1 MNKIPLCLIG
11 CGGMGHRH
19 LFGYKELE
27 DSGISNVDVVAVCD
41 NQKDNADF
49 AAKEVERLFGKKPMV
64 FYDVDE
70 VLNNSE
76 IVAVD
81 VVSQPAS
88 HHSLA
93 IPALKAGKHAMVE
106 KPLAL
111 TIKACKEII
120 KASQDTSMVL
130 ATTENLR
137 RDPTNRLVKAIVEEG
152 LIGDPYYMVSNELGG
167 DDLFR
172 ITPWRH
178 LKNMGAIGLDY
189 GVHMA
194 DIFQYYLGR
203 FEQVYGCGMIVE
215 PTRKKPEV
223 EVWELESYK
232 TRFQTYPDFIDATGE
247 DSVIGMYKTVTGAM
261 VSMAYISAGRG
272 GREFQR
278 SLHGRWGSIYA
289 PGDRNGNPVVLKLEN
304 SVVKGNDIAKL
315 LDKFP
320 ADEITEVFFGK
331 GNLTYDLPSQD
342 IDSKLMAIEFYDFAS
357 AIISGGT
364 PEVTGEVG
372 MHAVA
377 AILGAYE
384 SSLQG
389 RMVTFDEIISEEVT
403 LYQDEINKALGFD

>member
-1 MNKIPLCLIG
+1 
-11 CGGMGHRH
+11 MGHRH

-27 DSGISNVDVVAVCD
+27 DSGIGNVEVVAVCD
-41 NQKDNADF
+41 SQKQNAEF
-49 AAKEVERLFGKKPMV
+49 AAKEVKRLLGKTTMV
-64 FYDVDE
+64 FYDVDD

-88 HHSLA
+88 HHSIA

-120 KASQDTSMVL
+120 KAAKSTSTIL

-137 RDPTNRLVKAIVEEG
+137 RDPSNRLVKAIVEEG

-194 DIFQYYLGR
+194 DIFQYYLGK
-203 FEQVYGCGMIVE
+203 FEQVYGCGLIVE
-215 PTRKKPEV
+215 PIRKKPES

-232 TRFQTYPDFIDATGE
+232 TRFQTYPDFVDATGE
-247 DSVIGMYKTVTGAM
+247 DSVIGMYKTSSGAM

-289 PGDRNGNPVVLKLEN
+289 PGDRNGKPVVLKLEN
-304 SVVKGNDIAKL
+304 SVVSGNDIANL
-315 LDKFP
+315 LDEFP
-320 ADEITEVFFGK
+320 IDEITEVFFGK
-331 GNLTYDLPSQD
+331 GNLTYNLHSQD
-342 IDSKLMAIEFYDFAS
+342 VDSKLMAIEFYDFAS
-357 AIISGGT
+357 AIINGGA
-364 PEVTGEVG
+364 PEVTGEIG

-403 LYQDEINKALGFD
+403 LYQDEINNELGLV

>member
-1 MNKIPLCLIG
+1 
-11 CGGMGHRH
+11 MGHRH

-27 DSGISNVDVVAVCD
+27 DSGIGNVEVVAVCD
-41 NQKDNADF
+41 SQKQNAEF
-49 AAKEVERLFGKKPMV
+49 AAKEVKRLLGKTPMV
-64 FYDVDE
+64 FYDVDD

-88 HHSLA
+88 HHSIA

-120 KASQDTSMVL
+120 KAVKSTSTIL

-137 RDPTNRLVKAIVEEG
+137 RDPSNRLVKAIVE
-152 LIGDPYYMVSNELGG
+152 DPYYMVSNELGG

-194 DIFQYYLGR
+194 DIFQYYLGK
-203 FEQVYGCGMIVE
+203 FEQVYGCGLIVE
-215 PTRKKPEV
+215 PIRKKPDS

-232 TRFQTYPDFIDATGE
+232 TRFQTYPDFVDATGE
-247 DSVIGMYKTVTGAM
+247 DSVIGMYKTSSGAM

-289 PGDRNGNPVVLKLEN
+289 PGDRNGKPVVLKLEN
-304 SVVKGNDIAKL
+304 SVVSGNDIANL
-315 LDKFP
+315 LDEFP
-320 ADEITEVFFGK
+320 IDEITEVFFGK
-331 GNLTYDLPSQD
+331 GNLTYNLHSQD
-342 IDSKLMAIEFYDFAS
+342 VDSKLMAIEFYDFAS
-357 AIISGGT
+357 AIINGGT
-364 PEVTGEVG
+364 PEVTGEIG

-403 LYQDEINKALGFD
+403 LYQDEINNELGLV

>member
-27 DSGISNVDVVAVCD
+27 DSGISNVEIVAVCD
-41 NQKDNADF
+41 NQKQNADF
-49 AAKEVERLFGKKPMV
+49 AAKEVERLFGKTPMV
-64 FYDVDE
+64 FYDVDD

-120 KASQDTSMVL
+120 KAAQSTSTVL

-137 RDPTNRLVKAIVEEG
+137 RDPSNRLVKAIVDEG

-167 DDLFR
+167 DDSFR

-215 PTRKKPEV
+215 PIRKKPEA
-223 EVWELESYK
+223 EIWELESYK

-247 DSVIGMYKTVTGAM
+247 DSVVGMYKTVTGAM

-272 GREFQR
+272 GRE
-278 SLHGRWGSIYA
+278 LLPGHHGRS
-289 PGDRNGNPVVLKLEN
+289 
-304 SVVKGNDIAKL
+304 
-315 LDKFP
+315 
-320 ADEITEVFFGK
+320 
-331 GNLTYDLPSQD
+331 
-342 IDSKLMAIEFYDFAS
+342 SKKYS
-357 AIISGGT
+357 W
-364 PEVTGEVG
+364 
-372 MHAVA
+372 
-377 AILGAYE
+377 
-384 SSLQG
+384 
-389 RMVTFDEIISEEVT
+389 
-403 LYQDEINKALGFD
+403 ALGVNLCSWRP

>member
-1 MNKIPLCLIG
+1 
-11 CGGMGHRH
+11 
-19 LFGYKELE
+19 
-27 DSGISNVDVVAVCD
+27 
-41 NQKDNADF
+41 
-49 AAKEVERLFGKKPMV
+49 
-64 FYDVDE
+64 
-70 VLNNSE
+70 
-76 IVAVD
+76 
-81 VVSQPAS
+81 
-88 HHSLA
+88 
-93 IPALKAGKHAMVE
+93 
-106 KPLAL
+106 
-111 TIKACKEII
+111 
-120 KASQDTSMVL
+120 MVL

-152 LIGDPYYMVSNELGG
+152 LIGEPYYMVSNELGG

-232 TRFQTYPDFIDATGE
+232 TRFQTYPDFINATGE

-304 SVVKGNDIAKL
+304 AVVKGNDIAKL
-315 LDKFP
+315 LNKFP

-403 LYQDEINKALGFD
+403 LYQDEINKELGFD

>member
-1 MNKIPLCLIG
+1 
-11 CGGMGHRH
+11 MGHRH

-27 DSGISNVDVVAVCD
+27 DSGIGNVEVVAVCD
-41 NQKDNADF
+41 SQKQNAEF
-49 AAKEVERLFGKKPMV
+49 AAKEVKRLLGKTPMV
-64 FYDVDE
+64 FYDVDD

-88 HHSLA
+88 HHSIA

-120 KASQDTSMVL
+120 KAAKSTSTIL

-137 RDPTNRLVKAIVEEG
+137 RDPSNRLVKAIVEEG

-194 DIFQYYLGR
+194 DIFQYYLGK
-203 FEQVYGCGMIVE
+203 FEQVYGCGLIVE
-215 PTRKKPEV
+215 PIRKKPES
-223 EVWELESYK
+223 EVWELESYE
-232 TRFQTYPDFIDATGE
+232 TRFQTYPDFVDATGE
-247 DSVIGMYKTVTGAM
+247 DSVIGMYKTSSGAM

-278 SLHGRWGSIYA
+278 SLHGRWGSIYS
-289 PGDRNGNPVVLKLEN
+289 PGDRNGKPVVLKLEN
-304 SVVKGNDIAKL
+304 SVVSGNDIANL
-315 LDKFP
+315 LDEFP
-320 ADEITEVFFGK
+320 IDEITEVFFGK
-331 GNLTYDLPSQD
+331 GNLTYNLHSQD
-342 IDSKLMAIEFYDFAS
+342 VDSKLMAIEFYDFAS
-357 AIISGGT
+357 AIINGGT
-364 PEVTGEVG
+364 PEVTGEIG

-403 LYQDEINKALGFD
+403 LYQDEINNELGLV

>member
-1 MNKIPLCLIG
+1 
-11 CGGMGHRH
+11 MGHRH
-19 LFGYKELE
+19 IFGYKELE
-27 DSGISNVDVVAVCD
+27 DSGISNIEIVAVCD
-41 NQKDNADF
+41 TQKQNADF
-49 AAKEVERLFGKKPMV
+49 ASKEVKRLFGKTPMV
-64 FYDVDE
+64 FYDMDDV
-70 VLNNSE
+70 VNNSE

-81 VVSQPAS
+81 VVTQPAS

-93 IPALKAGKHAMVE
+93 IPALQSGKHAMVE

-120 KASQDTSMVL
+120 KAAEKTSTIL

-137 RDPTNRLVKAIVEEG
+137 RDPTNRLVKAIVDEG
-152 LIGDPYYMVSNELGG
+152 LIGDPYYMVFNELGG

-215 PTRKKPEV
+215 PVRKKPEI
-223 EVWELESYK
+223 ELNELVSYK
-232 TRFQTYPDFIDATGE
+232 TRFETYPDYIEATGE
-247 DSVIGMYKTVTGAM
+247 DSVVGMYKTISGAM

-278 SLHGRWGSIYA
+278 SLHGRLGSVYS
-289 PGDRNGNPVVLKLEN
+289 PGDRNGDPVILKLEN
-304 SVVKGNDIAKL
+304 SILKGNDIAKL
-315 LDKFP
+315 LNKFP
-320 ADEITEVFFGK
+320 VDEITEIFFGK
-331 GNLTYDLPSQD
+331 GNLTYQLPHQA
-342 IDSKLMAIEFYDFAS
+342 IDSKLMALEFYDFAS
-357 AIISGGT
+357 AIINGGK

-372 MHAVA
+372 MNAVA

-384 SSLQG
+384 SNLIG
-389 RMVTFDEIISEEVT
+389 RMVSFDEIISEQVT
-403 LYQDEINKALGFD
+403 LYQDEINKELGLD